1 MRGGQIIDTV
11 LPKDLS
17 EEELISLI
25 VGEIII
31 EAPILSRSIG
41 QTKISLQNLNST
53 SHNGLVALRDV
64 SFDIRAGE
72 IYGIA
77 GVGGN
82 GQAELASALI
92 GLSKLNNGAIYLDGY
107 GDISIMRPDQ
117 RRNCGLVYIPADR
130 QKYALA
136 GQLSVTLNYA
146 ISGLLRHEFG
156 GWLKVNSSK
165 AYEQASTAFKEFD
178 IMGVR
183 NLNQNVA
190 SLSGGNAQKLV
201 IAREFSSNPS
211 FVIAHSPSRGLDLR
225 ATAAIRAQLRL
236 VRDNGAA
243 VLLISE
249 DLDEILLLSDS
260 IGVINGGRIVAEF
273 ESPIDRQDIGKAM
286 VN

>member
-1 MRGGQIIDTV
+1 IIDTV

-17 EEELISLI
+17 EEELIRLI
-25 VGEIII
+25 VGKIII

-53 SHNGLVALRDV
+53 SQDGLVALRDV
-64 SFDIRAGE
+64 SFNIRAGE

-92 GLSKLNNGAIYLDGY
+92 GLSKLDNGTIYLDGY

-146 ISGLLRHEFG
+146 ISGLLKHEFG
-156 GWLKVNSSK
+156 GWFKVNSSK
-165 AYEQASTAFKEFD
+165 AYERASAAFKEFD

-183 NLNQNVA
+183 NLNQNAA

-201 IAREFSSNPS
+201 IAREFSSKPS

-225 ATAAIRAQLRL
+225 ATAAVRAQLRSA
-236 VRDNGAA
+236 RDNGAA

-273 ESPIDRQDIGKAM
+273 ESPVDRQDIGKAM